1 MDVFLDILKIFGRSV
16 FVVFFFGFSIFI
28 HEFGHLLAAKWRQLH
43 VERFSIGF
51 GKPLWKWRKWNIDFL
66 VSMLPFGGYV
76 ALPQLDPT
84 DTPVTESGE
93 KLPAI
98 KPVDRIIVAFAGPL
112 FNIGF
117 GLFLGVFIWVFGVM
131 GRPPADSFVIASI
144 PETYV
149 DSKGLNQSNPEFEV
163 LQPGDEV
170 VAINGQEF
178 HNGARQA
185 FEMIVY
191 APAGKVT
198 LDIIRD
204 GSKLQASYVPA
215 KNAQFEGL
223 GFPFFT
229 AVRPPIVGGIL
240 KGSAAEAAGIQA
252 HDVLVEINGQK
263 IVDQDFLTN
272 ELQLAEGAPVTLK
285 ILRPDHTDHTDHTDR
300 KRKEKNYKE
309 IIIENVQAVLTKRP
323 DGKMYYLLGVDWRMR
338 LCPSPVRQL
347 QDVVVRTYRTLHGLF
362 DRANHIRPKH
372 LMGPVGIA
380 QNLYNIVRYS
390 LMTALSFVV
399 LINFSL
405 ALLNLFPLPVLDG
418 GHITSAIIQIII
430 RRTIPTRLAV
440 RLQYGCFFLLI
451 GLMLYITFY
460 DVMRLTRSTP
470 MRSKTGTS
478 EPATKENGNAPAG
491 DPAAEDPTPAPP
503 GELPAEAAP

>member
-1 MDVFLDILKIFGRSV
+1 MDAFLNILTIFGRSV

-28 HEFGHLLAAKWRQLH
+28 HEFGHLLAAKWRKLH

-84 DTPVTESGE
+84 DTPVSANGE
-93 KLPAI
+93 QLPPI
-98 KPVDRIIVAFAGPL
+98 KPIDRIIVAFAGPL

-131 GRPPADSFVIASI
+131 GRPPADSFVIASV

-149 DSKGLNQSNPEFEV
+149 DSKGLNKPNPEFEV
-163 LQPGDEV
+163 LQSGDEV
-170 VAINGQEF
+170 TAINGQGF

-191 APAGKVT
+191 APDGKVT

-204 GSKLQASYVPA
+204 GRKQQISYVPA

-229 AVRPPIVGGIL
+229 AIRPPIVGGIL
-240 KGSAAEAAGIQA
+240 DASAAEAAGIQA
-252 HDVLVEINGQK
+252 YDVLVEIDGQK

-285 ILRPDHTDHTDHTDR
+285 ILRPDNTDR
-300 KRKEKNYKE
+300 EQKEKNYEE
-309 IIIENVQAVLTKRP
+309 IIIENVQAVLTRRQ
-323 DGKMYYLLGVDWRMR
+323 DGKMYYQLGVSWQM
-338 LCPSPVRQL
+338 LLYPSPIQQL
-347 QDVVVRTYRTLHGLF
+347 EDVVVRTYRTLHGLF

-418 GHITSAIIQIII
+418 GHITSAVIQIII
-430 RRTIPTRLAV
+430 RRTIPTRIAV
-440 RLQYGCFFLLI
+440 NLQYACFFLLI
-451 GLMLYITFY
+451 GLMLYITFH
-460 DVMRLTRSTP
+460 DVMRLTRPLPT
-470 MRSKTGTS
+470 RSKTSTS
-478 EPATKENGNAPAG
+478 EPATKENGSAPEAPA
-491 DPAAEDPTPAPP
+491 DDATPAPA
-503 GELPAEAAP
+503 GELPAEPAP